1 MRWPVALPVLALMT
15 LPLFGCGQTSSPPP
29 VPSPPAVDPQAKQVS
44 DAAEIIK
51 GINEA
56 VKSSGPLAA
65 GVSFGVTQVGSH
77 RVKTTMDVPASTV
90 VQDEKAVVDFG
101 GRKLTIEFDKGQV
114 LLGDTEKATLPA
126 GTKEV
131 DVHFVGGK
139 LTVTADGAPVS
150 IPSTPK

>member
-1 MRWPVALPVLALMT
+1 MRWPVALPVLALTT

-44 DAAEIIK
+44 DATEIIK
-51 GINEA
+51 NMNKA
-56 VKSSGPLAA
+56 VESAGPLPA
-65 GVSFGVTQVGSH
+65 GVSFTATQVGSH
-77 RVKTTMDVPASTV
+77 LVKTTMDVPASTV
-90 VQDEKAVVDFG
+90 AQGEKAVVDFG

-131 DVHFVGGK
+131 DIHFVGGK
-139 LTVTADGAPVS
+139 LTVTADGTPVS
-150 IPSTPK
+150 IPTTPK